1 MADNRLTR
9 FYHKIFAN
17 NALTTP
23 TGVTG
28 VFGSGKSDGSV
39 TGGPQYTADL
49 LSIQGLGAWAQGW
62 EGAINNLTKTPA
74 MQDMN
79 SVFFALSYQIAYLLQ
94 AGIPE
99 WNASTTYHQYQFCT
113 TSGRI
118 YFSKQNT
125 NLNHATS
132 ESSWWQEYGLGGPS
146 AVKAWVNFKGD
157 GGAGACTVNDSYN
170 ISGVN
175 KDSTGVYTITFLT
188 AMANGN
194 YAWSGNV
201 GGNDGKLPAAGD
213 DNHICG
219 MYKGNLTKK
228 TATTLQVSCY
238 DRGDGSTQDGSNI
251 SVIVF
256 ST

>member
-23 TGVTG
+23 TGITG
-28 VFGSGKSDGSV
+28 VFGSNANGAN
-39 TGGPQYTADL
+39 TYTADL
-49 LSIQGLGAWAQGW
+49 LSIQSLSAWVQGW
-62 EGAINNLTKTPA
+62 EGALKSGTKTPA

-94 AGIPE
+94 AGMPE

-194 YAWSGNV
+194 YAWTGSV
-201 GGNDGKLPAAGD
+201 GANDGAAAASGD
-213 DNHICG
+213 DNHLCG
-219 MYKGNLTKK
+219 ALRG
-228 TATTLQVSCY
+228 ATGIKSATELRVVNY
-238 DRGDGSTQDGSNI
+238 DRGDGHPQDGSNI